1 LSNPRH
7 PSTHLNS
14 IERSSAGSA
23 RRQRPTRCLGVW
35 KESENMQSIAEEK
48 DHALSGRY
56 LALLEV
62 SSSNAVTANV
72 RFLKFLMQNILLTI
86 HHVLGSAKS
95 AHARFQWDALNW
107 TIRATQ
113 SNPIPY
119 LDASLRGI
127 VFSIRFPRSRKCS
140 ADRCFASGAVERST
154 MNSPS
159 SKVSRSSPRI
169 QIFTTRNLEAD
180 TLHVCCALPWRVSEE
195 QTSVSQSL

>member
-1 LSNPRH
+1 
-7 PSTHLNS
+7 
-14 IERSSAGSA
+14 
-23 RRQRPTRCLGVW
+23 
-35 KESENMQSIAEEK
+35 MQSIAEEK

-107 TIRATQ
+107 MIRATQ

-119 LDASLRGI
+119 LDASLRGAS
-127 VFSIRFPRSRKCS
+127 FSRYGFREAENVPRTAASLREQS
-140 ADRCFASGAVERST
+140 NDR
-154 MNSPS
+154 
-159 SKVSRSSPRI
+159 
-169 QIFTTRNLEAD
+169 Q
-180 TLHVCCALPWRVSEE
+180 
-195 QTSVSQSL
+195 